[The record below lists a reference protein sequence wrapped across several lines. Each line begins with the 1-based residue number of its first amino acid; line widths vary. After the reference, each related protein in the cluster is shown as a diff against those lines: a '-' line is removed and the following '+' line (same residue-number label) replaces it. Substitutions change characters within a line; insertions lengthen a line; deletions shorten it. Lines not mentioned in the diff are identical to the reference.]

1 MELRVLRYF
10 LAVAREQS
18 ISGAAN
24 ALHITQPALS
34 RQLMELEQELGT
46 TLLIRGSRG
55 RPVQL
60 TEDGMRLRLRAEE
73 LIALADRT
81 AEEFSGEEEVS
92 GVVYIGA
99 GETEG
104 MRLLAAAA
112 ARLRARYPRVRFHL
126 YSGIAEDVTERLDQ
140 GLLDFGVL
148 VGESAL
154 QKYDYLALPATDVW
168 GVLVRADHPLAAK
181 ERVRAKDLRSEPL
194 IVSRQALQN
203 NELTGWLG
211 KKAEEL
217 NVAGSYNLLHNAVYF
232 VEAGL
237 GSALCIDGLA
247 DTEADN
253 LRFLPLEP
261 PLRGQLRLV
270 WKKHQ
275 IFSHAAKLFLE
286 ELQAEL
292 DHRQAQKN
300 R

>member
-24 ALHITQPALS
+24 ALHMTQPALS
-34 RQLMELEQELGT
+34 RQLMDLEQELGVK
-46 TLLIRGSRG
+46 LMIRGSRG
-55 RPVQL
+55 KPVEL
-60 TEDGMRLRLRAEE
+60 TEAGNRLRMRAEE
-73 LIALADRT
+73 MITLADRT
-81 AEEFSGEEEVS
+81 VEELSDQASEVS
-92 GVVYIGA
+92 GTVYIGG

-104 MRLLAAAA
+104 MRLLANAA
-112 ARLRARYPRVRFHL
+112 ARLHARYPHIRFHL

-154 QKYDYLALPATDVW
+154 QKYDYLPLPASDVW
-168 GVLVRADHPLAAK
+168 GVLVRSDHPLATK
-181 ERVRAKDLRSEPL
+181 MRVHAKDLWSEPL

-217 NVAGSYNLLHNAVYF
+217 NLIAEYNLLHNAVYF
-232 VEAGL
+232 VEAGM

-247 DTEADN
+247 NTGSGE
-253 LRFLPLEP
+253 LRFLPLDP

-275 IFSHAAKLFLE
+275 IFSKAAKLFLE

-292 DHRQAQKN
+292 DSEIEKT
-300 R
+300 

>member
-18 ISGAAN
+18 ISGAAS

-34 RQLMELEQELGT
+34 RQLMDLEQELGAK
-46 TLLIRGSRG
+46 LFIRGSRG
-55 RPVQL
+55 KPVEL
-60 TEDGMRLRLRAEE
+60 TEEGKRLRLRAEE
-73 LIALADRT
+73 LVTLADRT
-81 AEEFSGEEEVS
+81 VEEFSEQEAETS
-92 GVVYIGA
+92 GVVYIGG

-104 MRLLAAAA
+104 MRLLARAA
-112 ARLRARYPRVRFHL
+112 ARLRERYPRVRFHL

-154 QKYDYLALPATDVW
+154 QKYDYLPLPASDVW
-168 GVLVRADHPLAAK
+168 GVLLRADHPLAQK
-181 ERVRAKDLRSEPL
+181 DRVRPGDLRREPL
-194 IVSRQALQN
+194 IVSRQAMQN

-217 NVAGSYNLLHNAVYF
+217 NLVAEYNLLHNAVYF

-247 DTEADN
+247 DTGRGG
-253 LRFLPLEP
+253 LCFRPLDP

-275 IFSHAAKLFLE
+275 IFSKAAKLFLE
-286 ELQAEL
+286 ELQTELGAESS
-292 DHRQAQKN
+292 RET
-300 R
+300 

>member
-18 ISGAAN
+18 ISGAAR

-34 RQLMELEQELGT
+34 RQLMDLEQELGAK
-46 TLLIRGSRG
+46 LLIRGSRG
-55 RPVQL
+55 KPVEL
-60 TEDGMRLRLRAEE
+60 TEEGKRLRLRAEE
-73 LIALADRT
+73 LVTLADRT
-81 AEEFSGEEEVS
+81 VEEFSEQEAETS
-92 GVVYIGA
+92 GIVYIGG

-104 MRLLAAAA
+104 MRLLANAA
-112 ARLRARYPRVRFHL
+112 ARLRERYPRVRFHL

-154 QKYDYLALPATDVW
+154 QKYDYLPLPASDVW
-168 GVLVRADHPLAAK
+168 GVLLRADHPLAQK
-181 ERVRAKDLRSEPL
+181 DRVRPGDLRQEAL

-217 NVAGSYNLLHNAVYF
+217 NLVAQYNLLHNAAYF

-247 DTEADN
+247 DTGRGG
-253 LRFLPLEP
+253 LCFRPLDP

-275 IFSHAAKLFLE
+275 IFSKAAKLFLE

-292 DHRQAQKN
+292 DSEIEKT
-300 R
+300 

>member
-18 ISGAAN
+18 VSGAAS

-34 RQLMELEQELGT
+34 RQLMDLERELGT
-46 TLLIRGSRG
+46 QLFLRGSRG
-55 RPVQL
+55 RPVEL
-60 TEDGMRLRLRAEE
+60 TEAGRHLRLRAEE
-73 LIALADRT
+73 LVTLADRT
-81 AEEFSGEEEVS
+81 VEELAERESELS

-104 MRLLAAAA
+104 MRLLAKAAG
-112 ARLRARYPRVRFHL
+112 RVRQRHPRVRFRL

-154 QKYDYLALPATDVW
+154 QKYDYLPLPASDVW
-168 GVLVRADHPLAAK
+168 GVLLRQDHPLAAR
-181 ERVRAKDLRSEPL
+181 ESVSARELLSEPL
-194 IVSRQALQN
+194 IVSRQAMQN

-211 KKAEEL
+211 KTAEEL
-217 NVAGSYNLLHNAVYF
+217 NVVADYNLLHNAVYF

-237 GSALCIDGLA
+237 GSALCIDRLVDAGR
-247 DTEADN
+247 EN
-253 LRFLPLEP
+253 LCFRPLDP
-261 PLRGQLRLV
+261 PLRGQQRLV

-275 IFSHAAKLFLE
+275 IFSRAARLFLE
-286 ELQAEL
+286 ELRAE
-292 DHRQAQKN
+292 AN
-300 R
+300 RDLP

>member
-34 RQLMELEQELGT
+34 RQLMELEQELST
-46 TLLIRGSRG
+46 TLFIRGSRG

-81 AEEFSGEEEVS
+81 AEELSGAEEVS

-104 MRLLAAAA
+104 MRLLASAA
-112 ARLRARYPRVRFHL
+112 ARLRARYPRMRFHL

-154 QKYDYLALPATDVW
+154 QKYDYLALPASDVW
-168 GVLVRADHPLAAK
+168 GVLVRGDHPLARQEA
-181 ERVRAKDLRSEPL
+181 VRAKDLHSEPL
-194 IVSRQALQN
+194 IVSHQALQN

-217 NVAGSYNLLHNAVYF
+217 NIAGSYNLLHNAVYF

-237 GSALCIDGLA
+237 GAALCIDGLVDA
-247 DTEADN
+247 DSAD

-275 IFSHAAKLFLE
+275 IFSKAAKLFLE
-286 ELQAEL
+286 ELQKEL
-292 DHRQAQKN
+292 NN

>member
-24 ALHITQPALS
+24 ALHMTQPALS
-34 RQLMELEQELGT
+34 RQLMDLEQELGVK
-46 TLLIRGSRG
+46 LMIRGSRG
-55 RPVQL
+55 KPVEL
-60 TEDGMRLRLRAEE
+60 TEAGNRLRMRAEE
-73 LIALADRT
+73 MITLADRT
-81 AEEFSGEEEVS
+81 VEELSDQASEVS
-92 GVVYIGA
+92 GTVYIGG

-104 MRLLAAAA
+104 MRLLANAA
-112 ARLRARYPRVRFHL
+112 ARLHARYPQIRFHL

-154 QKYDYLALPATDVW
+154 QKYDYLPLPASDVW
-168 GVLVRADHPLAAK
+168 GVLVRSDHPLATK
-181 ERVRAKDLRSEPL
+181 MRVRAKDLWSEPL

-217 NVAGSYNLLHNAVYF
+217 NLIAEYNLLHNAVYF
-232 VEAGL
+232 VEAGM

-247 DTEADN
+247 NTGSGE
-253 LRFLPLEP
+253 LRFLPLDP

-275 IFSHAAKLFLE
+275 IFSKAAKLFLE

-292 DHRQAQKN
+292 DSEIEKT
-300 R
+300 

>member
-1 MELRVLRYF
+1 MMELRVLRYF

-18 ISGAAN
+18 VSGAAN

-34 RQLMELEQELGT
+34 RQLMDLEQELGAK
-46 TLLIRGSRG
+46 LFLRGSRG
-55 RPVQL
+55 KPIEL
-60 TEDGMRLRLRAEE
+60 TEKGKRLRLRAEE
-73 LIALADRT
+73 MITLADRT
-81 AEEFSGEEEVS
+81 VEEFTERETALSGT
-92 GVVYIGA
+92 VYIGG

-104 MRLLAAAA
+104 MRLLASAA
-112 ARLRARYPRVRFHL
+112 ARLHERFPLVRFQL

-154 QKYDYLALPATDVW
+154 ARYDYLPLPASDVW
-168 GVLVRADHPLAAK
+168 GVLLRADHPLAAGDC
-181 ERVRAKDLRSEPL
+181 VRPEDLRREPL

-211 KKAEEL
+211 KKPEEL
-217 NVAGSYNLLHNAVYF
+217 HLVGEYNLLHNAVYF

-237 GSALCIDGLA
+237 GAALCIDGLA
-247 DTEADN
+247 DTSRND
-253 LRFLPLEP
+253 LCFRPLDP

-275 IFSHAAKLFLE
+275 IFSKAAKLFLE
-286 ELQAEL
+286 ELQSQL
-292 DHRQAQKN
+292 
-300 R
+300 

>member
-34 RQLMELEQELGT
+34 RQLMDLEQELGAK
-46 TLLIRGSRG
+46 LFIRGSRG
-55 RPVQL
+55 KPVEL
-60 TEDGMRLRLRAEE
+60 TEEGKRLRLRAEE
-73 LIALADRT
+73 LVTLADRT
-81 AEEFSGEEEVS
+81 VEEFSEQEAEIS
-92 GVVYIGA
+92 GIVYIGG

-104 MRLLAAAA
+104 MRLLARAA
-112 ARLRARYPRVRFHL
+112 ARLRERYPRVRFHL

-154 QKYDYLALPATDVW
+154 QKFDYLSLPASDAW
-168 GVLVRADHPLAAK
+168 GVLVRADHPLAQK
-181 ERVRAKDLRSEPL
+181 ERVRLKDLRSEPL

-211 KKAEEL
+211 KKPEEL
-217 NVAGSYNLLHNAVYF
+217 IVTASYNLLHNAVYF
-232 VEAGL
+232 VEAGM
-237 GSALCIDGLA
+237 GAALCIDGLA
-247 DTEADN
+247 DTSAGD

-261 PLRGQLRLV
+261 PLRGNLKLV

-275 IFSHAAKLFLE
+275 IFSKAAKLFLTELQE
-286 ELQAEL
+286 ELHIQ
-292 DHRQAQKN
+292 N
-300 R
+300 T

>member
-34 RQLMELEQELGT
+34 RQLMDLEQELGAK
-46 TLLIRGSRG
+46 LFIRGSRG
-55 RPVQL
+55 KPVEL
-60 TEDGMRLRLRAEE
+60 TEEGKRLRLRAEE
-73 LIALADRT
+73 LVTLADRT
-81 AEEFSGEEEVS
+81 VEEFSEQEAEIS
-92 GVVYIGA
+92 GIVYIGG

-104 MRLLAAAA
+104 MRLLARAA
-112 ARLRARYPRVRFHL
+112 ARLRERYPRVRFHL

-154 QKYDYLALPATDVW
+154 QKFDYLSLPASDAW
-168 GVLVRADHPLAAK
+168 GVLVRADHPLAQK
-181 ERVRAKDLRSEPL
+181 ECVRPKDLRSEPL

-211 KKAEEL
+211 KKPEEL
-217 NVAGSYNLLHNAVYF
+217 IVTASYNLLHNAVYF

-247 DTEADN
+247 DTSAGD

-261 PLRGQLRLV
+261 PLRGNLKLV

-275 IFSHAAKLFLE
+275 IFSKAAKLFLTELQE
-286 ELQAEL
+286 ELHIQ
-292 DHRQAQKN
+292 N
-300 R
+300 T